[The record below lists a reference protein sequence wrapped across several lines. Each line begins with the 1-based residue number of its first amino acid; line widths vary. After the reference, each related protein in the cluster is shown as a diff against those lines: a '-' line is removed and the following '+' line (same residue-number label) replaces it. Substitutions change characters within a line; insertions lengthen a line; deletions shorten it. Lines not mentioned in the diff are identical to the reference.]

1 MCNILPDSTNKDM
14 EVNGMPDAR
23 KPATFG
29 SNDGRLEQIL
39 WHSENDPEEAILDEL
54 TDLSMRETR
63 TDADQ
68 ARLAELFDQLE
79 QFDHPENTLS
89 DGIIEARLRELRE
102 RVQVPFAE
110 DSATTAVAQKTKLIN
125 EKSIDDT
132 KTSSIHS
139 HKALKL
145 LPLVAVLVLL
155 IGTVSAQAFGENFFD
170 LFAKWTSEIFHLDD
184 SAKPEASIGHNDLEE
199 GEVRKYATPQEML
212 NDFGIEG
219 QLIPTEVPAEFGA
232 PTCWASKKKSGLK
245 LEILYENAEHYIF
258 FWYIQI
264 NEETS
269 SAVEKNSQAVT
280 TWDFGGIKHY
290 QFIDNGIEK
299 IAWVNG
305 DFECHASSNVAEN
318 AMNQVINSIYGG

>member
-1 MCNILPDSTNKDM
+1 
-14 EVNGMPDAR
+14 MPDAR

-54 TDLSMRETR
+54 TDLSTREAR
-63 TDADQ
+63 TDAEQ

-79 QFDHPENTLS
+79 QFDHSENTLS
-89 DGIIEARLRELRE
+89 KEEIEARLRELHE

-199 GEVRKYATPQEML
+199 GEVREYATPQEML
-212 NDFGIEG
+212 NDFGIKG
-219 QLIPTEVPAEFGA
+219 QLIPTEVPEEFGA
-232 PTCWASKKKSGLK
+232 PTCLASNDESGLK
-245 LEILYENAEHYIF
+245 LQILYESTDHYVF
-258 FWYIQI
+258 FEYMQI
-264 NEETS
+264 SKENVGS
-269 SAVEKNSQAVT
+269 VEKNNQAVVF
-280 TWDFGGIKHY
+280 WNFEGIKHY
-290 QFIDNGIEK
+290 QLADNGIEK
-299 IAWVNG
+299 IAWING
-305 DFECHASSNVAEN
+305 NFECHASGNVTGEE
-318 AMNQVINSIYGG
+318 MNRIIASIYGG

>member
-1 MCNILPDSTNKDM
+1 
-14 EVNGMPDAR
+14 MPDAR

-29 SNDGRLEQIL
+29 SNDGRLEQIP

-54 TDLSMRETR
+54 TDLSTRETR
-63 TDADQ
+63 TDAEQ

-79 QFDHPENTLS
+79 QFDHPENTLF

-102 RVQVPFAE
+102 RVQMPSAE
-110 DSATTAVAQKTKLIN
+110 DSATTAVAQKTKLKN

-139 HKALKL
+139 RKALKL

-199 GEVRKYATPQEML
+199 GEVREYATPQEML
-212 NDFGIEG
+212 DDFGIKG
-219 QLIPTEVPAEFGA
+219 QLIPTEIPEEFGP
-232 PTCWASKKKSGLK
+232 PTCWASNDESGLK
-245 LEILYENAEHYIF
+245 LQILYESTDHYMF
-258 FWYIQI
+258 FWYRQGSGD
-264 NEETS
+264 NLS
-269 SAVEKNSQAVT
+269 SVEKNDQKVIF
-280 TWDFGGIKHY
+280 WFLGGIKHY
-290 QFIDNGIEK
+290 QLTDNGIEK
-299 IAWVNG
+299 ITWVNG
-305 DFECHASSNVAEN
+305 SFECLAQSNTESEVFC
-318 AMNQVINSIYGG
+318 QVVESIYGG

>member
-1 MCNILPDSTNKDM
+1 
-14 EVNGMPDAR
+14 MPDAR
-23 KPATFG
+23 EPATFG
-29 SNDGRLEQIL
+29 SNDGRLEQIP

-54 TDLSMRETR
+54 TGLSMRETR
-63 TDADQ
+63 TDAEQ

-79 QFDHPENTLS
+79 QFDHSENTLS
-89 DGIIEARLRELRE
+89 EEEIEARLRELYE
-102 RVQVPFAE
+102 RVQMPSAE
-110 DSATTAVAQKTKLIN
+110 DSATTAVAQKTKLKN

-199 GEVRKYATPQEML
+199 GEVREYATPQEML
-212 NDFGIEG
+212 NDFGIKG
-219 QLIPTEVPAEFGA
+219 QLIPTEVPEEFGT
-232 PTCWASKKKSGLK
+232 PTCWASKDECGLK
-245 LEILYENAEHYIF
+245 IEILYENKEHYIL
-258 FWYIQI
+258 FWYKQI
-264 NEETS
+264 TKDNTVD
-269 SAVEKNSQAVT
+269 VEKNDHMITS
-280 TWDFGGIKHY
+280 WNYGGIKHY
-290 QFIDNGIEK
+290 QLTDNGIEK

-305 DFECHASSNVAEN
+305 SFECLAQSNTESEVFC
-318 AMNQVINSIYGG
+318 QVVESIYGG

>member
-1 MCNILPDSTNKDM
+1 
-14 EVNGMPDAR
+14 MPDAR
-23 KPATFG
+23 KPTTFG
-29 SNDGRLEQIL
+29 SNDGRLEQIP

-54 TDLSMRETR
+54 TGLSMRETR
-63 TDADQ
+63 TDAEQ

-89 DGIIEARLRELRE
+89 EEEIEARLRELHE
-102 RVQVPFAE
+102 RVQMPSAE
-110 DSATTAVAQKTKLIN
+110 DSATTAVAQKIKLKN

-199 GEVRKYATPQEML
+199 GEVREYATPQEML
-212 NDFGIEG
+212 NDFGIKG
-219 QLIPTEVPAEFGA
+219 QLIPTEVPEEFGT
-232 PTCWASKKKSGLK
+232 PTCWASKDECGLK
-245 LEILYENAEHYIF
+245 IEILYENKEHYIL
-258 FWYIQI
+258 FWYKQI
-264 NEETS
+264 TKDNTVD
-269 SAVEKNSQAVT
+269 VEKNDHMITS
-280 TWDFGGIKHY
+280 WNYGGIKHY
-290 QFIDNGIEK
+290 QLTDNGIEK

-305 DFECHASSNVAEN
+305 SFECLAQSNTESEVFC
-318 AMNQVINSIYGG
+318 QVVESIYGG

>member
-1 MCNILPDSTNKDM
+1 
-14 EVNGMPDAR
+14 MPDAR

-29 SNDGRLEQIL
+29 SNDGRLEQIP

-54 TDLSMRETR
+54 TGLSMRETR
-63 TDADQ
+63 TDAEQ

-79 QFDHPENTLS
+79 QFDHSENTLS
-89 DGIIEARLRELRE
+89 EEEIEARLRELYE
-102 RVQVPFAE
+102 RVQMPSAE
-110 DSATTAVAQKTKLIN
+110 DSATTAVAQKTKLKN

-139 HKALKL
+139 RKALKL

-199 GEVRKYATPQEML
+199 GEVREYATPQEML
-212 NDFGIEG
+212 NDFGIKG
-219 QLIPTEVPAEFGA
+219 QLIPTEVPEEFGT
-232 PTCWASKKKSGLK
+232 PTCWASKDECGLRI
-245 LEILYENAEHYIF
+245 EILYENKEHYIL
-258 FWYIQI
+258 FWYKQI
-264 NEETS
+264 TKDNTVD
-269 SAVEKNSQAVT
+269 VEKNDHMITS
-280 TWDFGGIKHY
+280 WNYGGIKHY
-290 QFIDNGIEK
+290 QLTDNGIEK

-305 DFECHASSNVAEN
+305 SFECLAQSNTESEVFC
-318 AMNQVINSIYGG
+318 QVVESIYGG

>member
-1 MCNILPDSTNKDM
+1 
-14 EVNGMPDAR
+14 MPDAR

-29 SNDGRLEQIL
+29 SNDDRLEQIP
-39 WHSENDPEEAILDEL
+39 WHSENDLEEAILDEL
-54 TDLSMRETR
+54 TDLSTRETR
-63 TDADQ
+63 TDAEQ

-110 DSATTAVAQKTKLIN
+110 DSATTAVAQKIKLKN

-139 HKALKL
+139 RKALKL

-199 GEVRKYATPQEML
+199 GEVREYATPQEML
-212 NDFGIEG
+212 NDFGIKG
-219 QLIPTEVPAEFGA
+219 QLIPTEVPEEFGT
-232 PTCWASKKKSGLK
+232 PTCWASKDECGLK
-245 LEILYENAEHYIF
+245 IEILYENKEHYIL
-258 FWYIQI
+258 FWYKQI
-264 NEETS
+264 TKDNTVD
-269 SAVEKNSQAVT
+269 VEKNDHMITS
-280 TWDFGGIKHY
+280 WNYGGIKHY
-290 QFIDNGIEK
+290 QLTDNGIEK

-305 DFECHASSNVAEN
+305 SFECLAQSNTESEVFC
-318 AMNQVINSIYGG
+318 QVVESIYGG

>member
-1 MCNILPDSTNKDM
+1 
-14 EVNGMPDAR
+14 MPDAR

-29 SNDGRLEQIL
+29 SNDGRLEQIP

-54 TDLSMRETR
+54 TDLSTRETR
-63 TDADQ
+63 TDAEQ

-89 DGIIEARLRELRE
+89 DEIIEARLRELRE

-110 DSATTAVAQKTKLIN
+110 DSATTAVAQKTKLKN

-139 HKALKL
+139 RKALKL

-212 NDFGIEG
+212 DDFGIKG
-219 QLIPTEVPAEFGA
+219 QLIPTEVPEEFGA

>member
-1 MCNILPDSTNKDM
+1 
-14 EVNGMPDAR
+14 MPDAR

-29 SNDGRLEQIL
+29 SNDGRLEQIP

-54 TDLSMRETR
+54 TDLSSRETR
-63 TDADQ
+63 TDAEQ

-89 DGIIEARLRELRE
+89 DEIIEARLRELRE

-110 DSATTAVAQKTKLIN
+110 DSATTAVAQKTKLKN

-139 HKALKL
+139 RKALKL

-170 LFAKWTSEIFHLDD
+170 LFAKWTSEIFHLDN

-199 GEVRKYATPQEML
+199 GEVREYATPQEML
-212 NDFGIEG
+212 NDFGIKG
-219 QLIPTEVPAEFGA
+219 QLIPTAVPEEFGP
-232 PTCWASKKKSGLK
+232 PTCRASQKKSGLK
-245 LEILYENAEHYIF
+245 LEILYEDGEHYIF
-258 FWYIQI
+258 FWYKQI
-264 NEETS
+264 SKDN
-269 SAVEKNSQAVT
+269 AADVEKNDQMIT
-280 TWDFGGIKHY
+280 FWNYDGIKHY
-290 QFIDNGIEK
+290 QLVDNGVEK
-299 IAWVNG
+299 ITWVNG
-305 DFECHASSNVAEN
+305 DFECHASGNVAKED
-318 AMNQVINSIYGG
+318 MSQVIKSIYGG

>member
-1 MCNILPDSTNKDM
+1 
-14 EVNGMPDAR
+14 MPDAR

-29 SNDGRLEQIL
+29 SNDGRLEQIP

-54 TDLSMRETR
+54 TDLSTRETR
-63 TDADQ
+63 TDAEQ

-110 DSATTAVAQKTKLIN
+110 DSATTAVAQKIKLKN

-139 HKALKL
+139 RKALKL

-155 IGTVSAQAFGENFFD
+155 IGAVSAQAFGENFFD

-184 SAKPEASIGHNDLEE
+184 SAKPAASIGHNDLEE
-199 GEVRKYATPQEML
+199 GEVREYATPQEML

>member
-1 MCNILPDSTNKDM
+1 
-14 EVNGMPDAR
+14 MPDAR

-29 SNDGRLEQIL
+29 SNDGRLEQIP

-54 TDLSMRETR
+54 TGLSMRETR
-63 TDADQ
+63 TDAEQ

-79 QFDHPENTLS
+79 QFDHSENTLS
-89 DGIIEARLRELRE
+89 EEEIEARLRELYE
-102 RVQVPFAE
+102 RVQMPSAE
-110 DSATTAVAQKTKLIN
+110 DSATTAVAQKIKLKN

-199 GEVRKYATPQEML
+199 GEVREYATPQEML
-212 NDFGIEG
+212 NDFGIKG
-219 QLIPTEVPAEFGA
+219 QLIPTEVPEEFGT
-232 PTCWASKKKSGLK
+232 PTCWASKDECGLK
-245 LEILYENAEHYIF
+245 IEILYENKEHYIL
-258 FWYIQI
+258 FWYKQI
-264 NEETS
+264 TKDNTVD
-269 SAVEKNSQAVT
+269 VEKNDHMITS
-280 TWDFGGIKHY
+280 WNYGGIKHY
-290 QFIDNGIEK
+290 QLTDNGIEK

-305 DFECHASSNVAEN
+305 SFECLAQSNTESEVFC
-318 AMNQVINSIYGG
+318 QVVESIYGG

>member
-1 MCNILPDSTNKDM
+1 
-14 EVNGMPDAR
+14 MPDAR

-29 SNDGRLEQIL
+29 SNDGRLEQIP

-54 TDLSMRETR
+54 TDLSMHETR
-63 TDADQ
+63 TDAEQ

-79 QFDHPENTLS
+79 QFDHSENTLS
-89 DGIIEARLRELRE
+89 EEEIEARLRELHE
-102 RVQVPFAE
+102 RVQMPSAK
-110 DSATTAVAQKTKLIN
+110 DSATAAVAQKTKLKN

-139 HKALKL
+139 RKALKL

-199 GEVRKYATPQEML
+199 GEVREYATPQEML
-212 NDFGIEG
+212 NDFGIKG
-219 QLIPTEVPAEFGA
+219 QLIPTEVPEEFGT
-232 PTCWASKKKSGLK
+232 PTCWASKDECGLK
-245 LEILYENAEHYIF
+245 IEILYENKEHYIL
-258 FWYIQI
+258 FWYKQI
-264 NEETS
+264 TKDNTVD
-269 SAVEKNSQAVT
+269 VEKNDHMITS
-280 TWDFGGIKHY
+280 WNYGGIKHY
-290 QFIDNGIEK
+290 QLTDNGIEK

-305 DFECHASSNVAEN
+305 SFECLAQSNTESEVFC
-318 AMNQVINSIYGG
+318 QVVESIYGG

>member
-1 MCNILPDSTNKDM
+1 
-14 EVNGMPDAR
+14 MPDAR

-63 TDADQ
+63 TDAEQ

-79 QFDHPENTLS
+79 QFDHSENTLS
-89 DGIIEARLRELRE
+89 EEENEARLRELYE
-102 RVQVPFAE
+102 RVQMPSAE
-110 DSATTAVAQKTKLIN
+110 DSATTAVAQKTKLKN

-139 HKALKL
+139 RKALKL

-199 GEVRKYATPQEML
+199 GEVREYATPQEML
-212 NDFGIEG
+212 NDFGIKG
-219 QLIPTEVPAEFGA
+219 QLIPTEVPEEFGT
-232 PTCWASKKKSGLK
+232 PTCWASKDECGLK
-245 LEILYENAEHYIF
+245 IEILYENKEHYIL
-258 FWYIQI
+258 FWYKQI
-264 NEETS
+264 TKDNTVD
-269 SAVEKNSQAVT
+269 VEKNDHMITS
-280 TWDFGGIKHY
+280 WNYGGIKHY
-290 QFIDNGIEK
+290 QLTDNGIEK

-305 DFECHASSNVAEN
+305 SFECLAQSNTESEVFC
-318 AMNQVINSIYGG
+318 QVVESIYGG

>member
-1 MCNILPDSTNKDM
+1 
-14 EVNGMPDAR
+14 MPDAR

-29 SNDGRLEQIL
+29 SNDGRLEQIP

-54 TDLSMRETR
+54 TDLSTRETR
-63 TDADQ
+63 TDAEQ

-102 RVQVPFAE
+102 RVQMPSAE
-110 DSATTAVAQKTKLIN
+110 DSATTAVAQKTKLKN

-139 HKALKL
+139 RKALKL

-199 GEVRKYATPQEML
+199 GEVREFATPQEML
-212 NDFGIEG
+212 DDFGIKG
-219 QLIPTEVPAEFGA
+219 QLIPTEVPEEFGA
-232 PTCWASKKKSGLK
+232 PICWASKDRSGLK
-245 LEILYENAEHYIF
+245 LEILYEDKEHYIF
-258 FWYIQI
+258 FWYKQI
-264 NEETS
+264 SKDNT
-269 SAVEKNSQAVT
+269 ADVEKSDQMIASWNY
-280 TWDFGGIKHY
+280 GGIKHY
-290 QFIDNGIEK
+290 QFTDNNTNK
-299 IAWVNG
+299 VVWVNG
-305 DFECHASSNVAEN
+305 DLECMSQSNIEDESFR
-318 AMNQVINSIYGG
+318 QVVESIYGG

>member
-1 MCNILPDSTNKDM
+1 
-14 EVNGMPDAR
+14 MPDAR

-29 SNDGRLEQIL
+29 SNDGRLEQIP

-54 TDLSMRETR
+54 TDLSMHETR
-63 TDADQ
+63 TDAEQ

-79 QFDHPENTLS
+79 QFDHSENTLS
-89 DGIIEARLRELRE
+89 KEEIEARLRELHE

-199 GEVRKYATPQEML
+199 GEVREYATPQEML
-212 NDFGIEG
+212 DDFGIRG
-219 QLIPTEVPAEFGA
+219 QLIPTEVPEEFGA
-232 PTCWASKKKSGLK
+232 PTCLASNDESGLK
-245 LEILYENAEHYIF
+245 LQILYESTDHYVF
-258 FWYIQI
+258 FEYMQI
-264 NEETS
+264 SKENVGS
-269 SAVEKNSQAVT
+269 VEKNNQAVVF
-280 TWDFGGIKHY
+280 WNFEGIKHY
-290 QFIDNGIEK
+290 QLADNGIEK
-299 IAWVNG
+299 IAWING
-305 DFECHASSNVAEN
+305 NFECHASGNVTGEE
-318 AMNQVINSIYGG
+318 MNRIIASIYGG